1 MPYATE
7 HSLTTDVDISSLAFW
22 SRPFAERDRAF
33 ERLRREAPVSWHT
46 PLEVP
51 GYGPE
56 QHGEKGFWAL
66 VRAVDIAAVSR
77 NSDDFSSEH
86 GVGLAPSPLQI
97 SQLASF
103 FLGMD
108 PPRHT
113 VYRRIISAAF
123 TPRAVARLHEQIR
136 TRACAIVDDLVGA
149 GRIDFVERC
158 AAVLPMQTICDL
170 IGVPPSQQEEVRRAA
185 NLFVS
190 ESDPE
195 ERPKDVDA
203 ISFRLGLARY
213 LHRVGAELA
222 ADRRKHPRD
231 DLVTNLVQAEVDGH
245 SLSDEEIGAFMI
257 LMSVA
262 GNDTTKQTTSLAVM
276 ALAENPDQRAWLVED
291 LPGRLDG
298 AIEEFIR
305 HGTPVMTF
313 ARCAKRDLEIAGVP
327 IEKGDKVGLLYCSG
341 NRDESAFVDPH
352 RFDLSRGRT
361 MHVGFGGGGTHYC
374 LGANIAKAQL
384 RALFEQLLTRL
395 PPLEVGEPEHLVSNF
410 IRGVKRL
417 PVDVG
422 TRSA

>member
-1 MPYATE
+1 MK
-7 HSLTTDVDISSLAFW
+7 SFD
-22 SRPFAERDRAF
+22 ERDASF
-33 ERLRREAPVSWHT
+33 ARLRREAPVSWHA

-51 GYGPE
+51 GYE
-56 QHGEKGFWAL
+56 NHGEKGFWAL
-66 VRAVDIAAVSR
+66 TRADDIAAVSR

-86 GVGLAPSPLQI
+86 GVGLAPSPIEI

-123 TPRAVARLHEQIR
+123 TPRSVARLYEQIR
-136 TRACAIVDDLVGA
+136 ARSKAIVDDLVGA

-170 IGVPPSQQEEVRRAA
+170 IGVPPSEQEQVRRAA

-190 ESDPE
+190 ESDPA
-195 ERPKDVDA
+195 ERPKDLDP
-203 ISFRLGLARY
+203 IRFRFELADY

-231 DLVTNLVQAEVDGH
+231 DLMTNLVQAEVDGQR
-245 SLSDEEIGAFMI
+245 LSDQEIGAFMI

-262 GNDTTKQTTSLAVM
+262 GNDTTKQTTSLTVM
-276 ALAENPDQRAWLVED
+276 ALAENPEQRAWLVED
-291 LPGRLDG
+291 LPRRIDG
-298 AIEEFIR
+298 AIDEFIR

-313 ARCAKRDLEIAGVP
+313 ARCAKRDVEIRGVS
-327 IEKGDKVGLLYCSG
+327 IAKGDKVGLLYCSG
-341 NRDESAFVDPH
+341 NRDETAFADPH

-361 MHVGFGGGGTHYC
+361 PHVGFGGGGTHYC

-395 PPLEVGEPEHLVSNF
+395 PPIEVGEPEPLVSNF

-422 TRSA
+422 R